1 MIYEL
6 SKIFMVQSFLSQLHL
21 VFDHLAEYVEMEGM
35 GMALF
40 SEQTGES
47 LHSDF
52 KKTWL
57 HYQVKNI
64 EAKSYAGNLLRATVA
79 YNSSHI

>member
-57 HYQVKNI
+57 HYQVKTL
-64 EAKSYAGNLLRATVA
+64 KQKVT
-79 YNSSHI
+79 